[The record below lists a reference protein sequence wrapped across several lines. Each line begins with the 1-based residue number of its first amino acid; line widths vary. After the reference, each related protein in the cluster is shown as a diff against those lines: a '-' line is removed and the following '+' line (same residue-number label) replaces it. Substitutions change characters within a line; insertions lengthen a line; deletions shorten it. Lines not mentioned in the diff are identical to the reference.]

1 MDRFVARQNIEHYRV
16 ALAKEAD
23 ESKRSLLLRLIAEE
37 EERLAGA
44 ISRYEVQKKAKG

>member
-23 ESKRSLLLRLIAEE
+23 ESKRSLLLRLIGEE